1 MRTFQEKLSIFT
13 ANSANI
19 LIQISELNELRERL
33 RKAEQSAREMRQSK
47 RQKETPIEH
56 SAHP

>member
-19 LIQISELNELRERL
+19 LIQISELNELREQVS
-33 RKAEQSAREMRQSK
+33 KAEQSAREMRQSK
-47 RQKETPIEH
+47 RQETPIEH

>member
-13 ANSANI
+13 ASSANLI
-19 LIQISELNELRERL
+19 IQISELNELREQVS
-33 RKAEQSAREMRQSK
+33 KAEQSAREMRQSK